1 MKNIDFE
8 QFIGSFSFDS
18 RLAEVDIT
26 GSVAHVEMLVKC
38 KILKHTDGA
47 KIIAG
52 LHSILKSLKSGWKL
66 PKEEDIHYA
75 VEKELIRRVGPVGG
89 KMHTARS
96 RNDQVATDLRLYLRA
111 QTDEIIDLINSFQK
125 TIIHKAEENIKVIMP
140 GFTHLQPAQPVLA
153 AHHLLAYAWMLERDK
168 ERFACCR
175 KRINVM
181 PLGSA
186 ALAGTSFKINR
197 RITAKLLGFDS
208 VSQNSLDAVSDRDF
222 AIEFAFCVSTI
233 ALHLTRF
240 SEEIIL
246 WMNPEFGYIKIADK
260 FTSGSSIMPQ
270 KRNPDCAEVI
280 RGKSG
285 RIFGDLLA
293 LLTIVKSLPLAY
305 NRDLQEDK
313 PPVFD
318 VVDNIKLCIEVANEM
333 TATLKFVKE
342 NTFKSTEKGFMAATE
357 VADYLVRKDIPFREA
372 HGVVQNIVEYC
383 VKNCKSL
390 GTLSLQEYN
399 RFYPKKYPIFDDDI
413 FKYVTPES
421 IIAKKTSEGGTSV
434 NSVKKQISI
443 LKGIVSKQK
452 K

>member
-18 RLAEVDIT
+18 RLAEADIT

-38 KILKHTDGA
+38 KILKHADGT

-75 VEKELIRRVGPVGG
+75 VEKELIRRIGPVGG

-96 RNDQVATDLRLYLRA
+96 RNDQVATDLRLYLRS
-111 QTDEIIDLINSFQK
+111 QTDEIVELINSFQK
-125 TIIHKAEENIKVIMP
+125 TIVRKAEENINVIMP

-153 AHHLLAYAWMLERDK
+153 SHHLLAYTWMLERDK
-168 ERFACCR
+168 ERLLCCR

-197 RITAKLLGFDS
+197 RIAAKLLGFDS

-318 VVDNIKLCIEVANEM
+318 AVDNIKLCLEVANEM
-333 TATLKFVKE
+333 TATLKFEKE
-342 NTFKSTEKGFMAATE
+342 NTLRSTEKGFMAATE

-372 HGVVQNIVEYC
+372 HGVVKNIVEYC
-383 VKNCKSL
+383 VKNCKNLS
-390 GTLSLQEYN
+390 TLSLQEYN

-421 IIAKKTSEGGTSV
+421 IISKKTSEGGTSA
-434 NSVKKQISI
+434 NSVKKQISL
-443 LKGIVSKQK
+443 LKAAGRKQK